1 MIRGPTH
8 RRSTSTGAERSET
21 TVAGASPWDEAAG
34 VSDRDIVIRRA
45 TDDDLLAVLRVH
57 AHRDRGGTTPQRATR
72 VQTAT
77 WDVMMRRDGL
87 TLYVAEI
94 GGAAVG
100 TATLLVLPN
109 LTYDCQPSAFVEAV
123 VVDVAYRRRGIA
135 TAIMRRIL
143 DDTAAA
149 GCNKIQLLSHKRHA
163 HDGAHRLYAE
173 LGFEA
178 EAEGFRLYQR
188 QVPVAV
194 AAAR

>member
-1 MIRGPTH
+1 M
-8 RRSTSTGAERSET
+8 
-21 TVAGASPWDEAAG
+21 
-34 VSDRDIVIRRA
+34 SDRDAVIRP
-45 TDDDLLAVLRVH
+45 TTHDDLLAVLRVH
-57 AHRDRGGTTPQRATR
+57 AHRDPGGTAPEQATR

-77 WDVMMRRDGL
+77 WDLMMGRDGL
-87 TLYVAEI
+87 TLYLAEI
-94 GGAAVG
+94 GGVAVG

-109 LTYDCQPSAFVEAV
+109 LTYDCQPSALVEAV
-123 VVDVAYRRRGIA
+123 VVDMAYRRRGIA
-135 TAIMRRIL
+135 TALIRRML
-143 DDTAAA
+143 ADTAAA

-163 HDGAHRLYAE
+163 HDGAHRLYIA

>member
-1 MIRGPTH
+1 MF
-8 RRSTSTGAERSET
+8 
-21 TVAGASPWDEAAG
+21 AGGSPWDEAAG
-34 VSDRDIVIRRA
+34 VSDRDVVIRQA
-45 TDDDLLAVLRVH
+45 TDGDLIAVLRVH
-57 AHRDRGGTTPQRATR
+57 AHRDRGGTTPQRATQ

-77 WDVMMRRDGL
+77 WELMMRRDGL
-87 TLYVAEI
+87 TLYLAEI
-94 GGAAVG
+94 DGAAVG

-109 LTYDCQPSAFVEAV
+109 LTYDCEPSAFVEAV

-143 DDTAAA
+143 VDTAAA

-163 HDGAHRLYAE
+163 HDGAHRLYTA

-188 QVPVAV
+188 QVLLADDTTQ
-194 AAAR
+194 